1 MKAVDFLIGLVA
13 LLIAVGIG
21 FGGGYWYRDNQADS
35 IDTTVVTRYV
45 QLPAYSGTAT
55 ETRSTSGD
63 VQKKN
68 RACAKVEQVAREG
81 QDEPD
86 VSLREGQ
93 YGGWYETERQIVSGG
108 YARLVTDEEADT
120 NLAILPK
127 EYFEKLTQSREWT
140 IANDTIGTLYVH
152 YIPTQLPTFAH
163 LPAKLKVETI
173 TVTVE
178 QPIALL
184 TKAEYILYGIGI
196 GVVAALLFSL

>member
-1 MKAVDFLIGLVA
+1 MKAVDFLMGLVA
-13 LLIAVGIG
+13 LLIAIGIG
-21 FGGGYWYRDNQADS
+21 FGGGYWYRESRADS
-35 IDTTVVTRYV
+35 IDTTIVTQYV

-55 ETRSTSGD
+55 ETRSKTPV
-63 VQKKN
+63 VQLN
-68 RACAKVEQVAREG
+68 RTRAKIEQVAPEG

-86 VSLREGQ
+86 VSLQGGQ
-93 YGGWYETERQIVSGG
+93 YGDWY
-108 YARLVTDEEADT
+108 EEADT
-120 NLAILPK
+120 NLVILPK
-127 EYFEKLTQSREWT
+127 EYFEKLTQPREWT

-152 YIPTQLPTFAH
+152 YIPTQLPTFTH

-178 QPIALL
+178 QPVTLL

>member
-13 LLIAVGIG
+13 LLIAIGIG
-21 FGGGYWYRDNQADS
+21 FGGGYWYRESRADS
-35 IDTTVVTRYV
+35 IDTTIVTQYV

-55 ETRSTSGD
+55 ETRSKTPV
-63 VQKKN
+63 VQLN
-68 RACAKVEQVAREG
+68 RTRAKIEQVAPEG

-86 VSLREGQ
+86 VSLQEGQ

-108 YARLVTDEEADT
+108 YARLATDEEADT
-120 NLAILPK
+120 NLVILPK
-127 EYFEKLTQSREWT
+127 EYFEKLIQPREWT

-152 YIPTQLPTFAH
+152 YIPTQLPTFTH
-163 LPAKLKVETI
+163 LPAKLKVEMI

-178 QPIALL
+178 QPVTLL

-196 GVVAALLFSL
+196 GVVAALLFSI